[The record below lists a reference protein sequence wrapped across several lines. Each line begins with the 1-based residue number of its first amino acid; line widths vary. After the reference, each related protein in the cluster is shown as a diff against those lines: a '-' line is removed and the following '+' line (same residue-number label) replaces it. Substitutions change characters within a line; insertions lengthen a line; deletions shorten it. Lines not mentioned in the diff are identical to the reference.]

1 MAGRPR
7 KNTVEVKENKDVESV
22 KTTKKETKDSTDSLK
37 IENDE
42 LKSQIAELRKQ
53 LEDMLM
59 LQQDMMKQNQEKENS
74 EPIEVNEVDEEY
86 VEISPMKPIKVVS
99 LFNGGVNLSTGGDS
113 SSAKYFRFD
122 KFGATKVLTYQDL
135 QDVITNNR
143 SFIEDGYVYI
153 CDKNVVRNNYLE
165 DFYKRFLTVDTINNI
180 LTFSDDKIRE
190 MVSNTTT
197 AIQETI
203 ISILVDKINRGEY
216 VNRNKVAIVGESVKD
231 PCDIFNLAL
240 QMSAK

>member
-7 KNTVEVKENKDVESV
+7 KNTVEVKEKKDVESV
-22 KTTKKETKDSTDSLK
+22 KVTKEETKDSTDSLK
-37 IENDE
+37 AENDE
-42 LKSQIAELRKQ
+42 LKSQLAELKRQ
-53 LEDMLM
+53 FEEMM
-59 LQQDMMKQNQEKENS
+59 NLQAEVEKQNQETKETTEEPS
-74 EPIEVNEVDEEY
+74 EDEY
-86 VEISPMKPIKVVS
+86 VEISPMKPIKVIS

-165 DFYKRFLTVDTINNI
+165 DFYKRFLTVDMINNI
-180 LTFSDDKIRE
+180 LTFSDDKIKE

-203 ISILVDKINRGEY
+203 ISILVDRINRGEY

-240 QMSAK
+240 QISTK

>member
-7 KNTVEVKENKDVESV
+7 KNTVEVKESKDVESV
-22 KTTKKETKDSTDSLK
+22 KTTNKETKDSTDSLK

-53 LEDMLM
+53 LEDMM
-59 LQQDMMKQNQEKENS
+59 AFQQDMINQNKEEDS
-74 EPIEVNEVDEEY
+74 EPIEFDETEESY
-86 VEISPMKPIKVVS
+86 VEISPMKPIKVIS
-99 LFNGGVNLSTGGDS
+99 LFNGGVNLSTGGDT

-165 DFYKRFLTVDTINNI
+165 DFYKRFLTVDVINNI

-190 MVSNTTT
+190 MVSNTTV

-203 ISILVDKINRGEY
+203 ISILVDRINRGEY